1 MGKTESWDVNL
12 NGQSSTN
19 KGEQQSKSDSTTDV
33 SVNHKSRISEA
44 FVVMSL
50 SPTISYKAAEPT
62 FYPWTIRHDS
72 LTKAIWDWIVLLLV
86 IYTAIEVPYNVA
98 FILPMYKKVR
108 LKNNALEIINLN
120 VDIMFIIDVA
130 INFRTTYVQG
140 RSAKV
145 VCDPKKIARHYLK
158 TWFFVDFLSAIPFEL
173 FSLVSS
179 KEVSRQVFSM
189 LQSLFFCLY
198 NLDLQ

>member
-1 MGKTESWDVNL
+1 
-12 NGQSSTN
+12 
-19 KGEQQSKSDSTTDV
+19 
-33 SVNHKSRISEA
+33 
-44 FVVMSL
+44 MSL

-98 FILPMYKKVR
+98 FILPMYKKVH
-108 LKNNALEIINLN
+108 LKNNALEIINLH
-120 VDIMFIIDVA
+120 VDIMFIIDVV

-179 KEVSRQVFSM
+179 NEVRNQVQELIFG
-189 LQSLFFCLY
+189 LFHTY
-198 NLDLQ
+198 QIY

>member
-1 MGKTESWDVNL
+1 
-12 NGQSSTN
+12 
-19 KGEQQSKSDSTTDV
+19 
-33 SVNHKSRISEA
+33 
-44 FVVMSL
+44 MSL

-62 FYPWTIRHDS
+62 FHPWTIRHDS
-72 LTKAIWDWIVLLLV
+72 LGKAIWDWIVLLLV

-98 FILPMYKKVR
+98 FILPLHRKVE
-108 LKNNALEIINLN
+108 LKTTWEIINLH
-120 VDIMFIIDVA
+120 VDFMFVIDVV

-158 TWFFVDFLSAIPFEL
+158 TWFIADFISAIPFDL

-179 KEVSRQVFSM
+179 KVVRTCSR
-189 LQSLFFCLY
+189 
-198 NLDLQ
+198 